1 MSKLGIRLKELRKT
15 RKLTQPQLAEKLNVG
30 KSTVAMWETGDREPD
45 YNMLQKIADFF
56 NVSIDYLLGRP
67 PIPPEGY
74 PIDQELKIP
83 LVGKIPAG
91 FPIIA
96 EERIEDYI
104 TVPNLRKYK
113 QDQLFALRVQ
123 GDSMTGTAARIHPG
137 DIVVVR
143 VQPTVENGEIA
154 VVNVDGENATLKR
167 VRYLNGEIMLYSD
180 NPKYPPMVVDSK
192 RARICGKVVQVI
204 FEPNAK

>member
-1 MSKLGIRLKELRKT
+1 MEYGDVLKNLRNRKGLSQRELADRLKINRSTYARYET
-15 RKLTQPQLAEKLNVG
+15 SSTQPDYETLKKLA
-30 KSTVAMWETGDREPD
+30 
-45 YNMLQKIADFF
+45 QFH

-67 PIPPEGY
+67 SIPPEGY
-74 PIDQELKIP
+74 PIDQEFKIP

-123 GDSMTGTAARIHPG
+123 GDSMTGTARIHPG